1 MPPLEF
7 NHKQPNSRNCFVC
20 GVENPHGLHLQF
32 YDDGESTVYAEITVP
47 ERFQG
52 YPGTVHGGIIASM
65 LDEVVGRTLIAG
77 DPNHFFVS
85 AKLTVRY
92 RKPVPIGQP
101 LKLLGEILRTRGRTG
116 VAKAV
121 LRLPDGSIG
130 AEVEAILIDA
140 PFQITEA
147 ADFESL
153 GWKVYPD
160 DPPSGE

>member
-1 MPPLEF
+1 VEEF
-7 NHKQPNSRNCFVC
+7 KNKQPNSRQCFVC
-20 GVENPHGLHLQF
+20 GVENPYGLHLQF
-32 YDDGESTVYAEITVP
+32 FDDGEDRVLAEYTVE

-65 LDEVVGRTLIAG
+65 LDEVLGRTLMAG

-92 RKPVPIGQP
+92 RKSVPIGQP
-101 LKLLGEILRTRGRTG
+101 LRLTGKLVRERGRTA
-116 VAKAV
+116 VAQAE

-130 AEVEAILIDA
+130 AEAEAILVDA
-140 PFQITEA
+140 PFRLTDAMDLET
-147 ADFESL
+147 L

-160 DPPSGE
+160 SSTEQE

>member
-1 MPPLEF
+1 MSRQEF
-7 NHKQPNSRNCFVC
+7 KNKQPNSKDCFVC
-20 GVENPHGLHLQF
+20 GMENPHGLHLQF
-32 YDDGESTVYAEITVP
+32 YDDGEGKVSVEYTVG

-65 LDEVVGRTLIAG
+65 LDEVVGRTLMAG

-92 RKPVPIGQP
+92 RNAVPIGKP
-101 LKLLGEILRTRGRTG
+101 LKLSGWLIKDRGRTAL
-116 VAKAV
+116 AKAD

-130 AEVEAILIDA
+130 AEAEAILVDA
-140 PFQITEA
+140 PFQVGGEMDLDT
-147 ADFESL
+147 L

-160 DPPSGE
+160 EAFEQE

>member
-1 MPPLEF
+1 MQEF
-7 NHKQPNSRNCFVC
+7 KNKQPNSRHCFVC

-32 YDDGESTVYAEITVP
+32 YDDGEGQVLAEYTVE

-65 LDEVVGRTLIAG
+65 LDEVVGRTLMAG

-92 RKPVPIGQP
+92 RKSVPIGQP
-101 LKLLGEILRTRGRTG
+101 LRLTGKLVRDRGRSA
-116 VAKAV
+116 VAKAE

-130 AEVEAILIDA
+130 AEAEAILVDA
-140 PFQITEA
+140 PFQLTE
-147 ADFESL
+147 DIDLETL

-160 DPPSGE
+160 YSPELE